1 MTDLVSIMEKADA
14 EATAQGESASKSKG
28 KRRVFSYEQL
38 TELMADVE
46 LKKREDPK
54 AAVTLLKQLQASHVA
69 LTTLS
74 LAKAEKFFRELSSLP
89 ISIFTSNKADFEMMK
104 KLARDICRQW
114 ADQRRK
120 EILYEDL
127 MSGAALKKA
136 TTKDPKSPTFNERF
150 ESQARIASSG
160 ECKSNQIYHQL

>member
-1 MTDLVSIMEKADA
+1 V
-14 EATAQGESASKSKG
+14 
-28 KRRVFSYEQL
+28 
-38 TELMADVE
+38 
-46 LKKREDPK
+46 P
-54 AAVTLLKQLQASHVA
+54 

-114 ADQRRK
+114 ADQRRQQ
-120 EILYEDL
+120 ILYEEL

-136 TTKDPKSPTFNERF
+136 TKKMPKSPTIDERF

-160 ECKSNQIYHQL
+160 ESKSS

>member
-1 MTDLVSIMEKADA
+1 M
-14 EATAQGESASKSKG
+14 
-28 KRRVFSYEQL
+28 
-38 TELMADVE
+38 E

-120 EILYEDL
+120 EILYEEL
-127 MSGAALKKA
+127 ISGAALKKT
-136 TTKDPKSPTFNERF
+136 TTKDPRSPTFNERF